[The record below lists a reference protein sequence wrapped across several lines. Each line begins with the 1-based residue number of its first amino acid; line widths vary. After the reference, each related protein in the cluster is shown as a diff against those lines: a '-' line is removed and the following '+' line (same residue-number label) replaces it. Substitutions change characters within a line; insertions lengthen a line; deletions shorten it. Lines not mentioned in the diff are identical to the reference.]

1 METISESS
9 LRFNMQQITYCRTTT
24 AVLTGST
31 AGILGLT
38 GLLGFVLYFV
48 TAVLVSVGLLA
59 KAGSKSSSYF
69 PSNYRFVLSNHSTDK
84 YKYFINCPYDF
95 FVSEYF
101 VRLTIRNSL
110 IVKFTSISASLVQ
123 FAGKNTRF

>member
-48 TAVLVSVGLLA
+48 TAVLVSVGLLV

-69 PSNYRFVLSNHSTDK
+69 PSNYRFVISNHSTDK
-84 YKYFINCPYDF
+84 YNI
-95 FVSEYF
+95 VSTVLTIF
-101 VRLTIRNSL
+101 LFLSIFRLTIRNSL

-123 FAGKNTRF
+123 FAGKKTRF

>member
-38 GLLGFVLYFV
+38 GLLGFVLYFA

-69 PSNYRFVLSNHSTDK
+69 PSNYRFVHD
-84 YKYFINCPYDF
+84 II
-95 FVSEYF
+95 EI
-101 VRLTIRNSL
+101 RLNLPILKLFRTLKSKKN
-110 IVKFTSISASLVQ
+110 FSAFS
-123 FAGKNTRF
+123 G

>member
-1 METISESS
+1 METVSESS

-38 GLLGFVLYFV
+38 GLLGFVLYFF
-48 TAVLVSVGLLA
+48 TAVLVSVGLVV

-69 PSNYRFVLSNHSTDK
+69 PSNYRFVISIHNALVINTAVFHLATPSGGLSPPEK
-84 YKYFINCPYDF
+84 LY
-95 FVSEYF
+95 
-101 VRLTIRNSL
+101 
-110 IVKFTSISASLVQ
+110 
-123 FAGKNTRF
+123 